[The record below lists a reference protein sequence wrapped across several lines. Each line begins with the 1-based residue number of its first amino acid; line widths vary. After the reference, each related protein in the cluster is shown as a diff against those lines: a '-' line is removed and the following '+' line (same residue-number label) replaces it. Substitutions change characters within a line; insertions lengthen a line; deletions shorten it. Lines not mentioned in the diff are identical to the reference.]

1 MNINHYAD
9 RPAVARALYLLEEAK
24 SLLIMEGEWD
34 RLASLGDWSPVH
46 HSIKKNKEIDKL
58 KSEIILKNDTI
69 DGMHRSLRIAYDNRR
84 ERIATACLSGLLS
97 TSNSSGYEKNA
108 KAVDSALV
116 YADDLI
122 KKLDATKL

>member
-24 SLLIMEGEWD
+24 SLMVIEGEWD
-34 RLASLGDWSPVH
+34 KLVSLGDWSPRH
-46 HSIKKNKEIDKL
+46 DSLKKEQTIGNLRRNIAAKD
-58 KSEIILKNDTI
+58 DTI

-84 ERIATACLSGLLS
+84 ERIATVCLSGLLS